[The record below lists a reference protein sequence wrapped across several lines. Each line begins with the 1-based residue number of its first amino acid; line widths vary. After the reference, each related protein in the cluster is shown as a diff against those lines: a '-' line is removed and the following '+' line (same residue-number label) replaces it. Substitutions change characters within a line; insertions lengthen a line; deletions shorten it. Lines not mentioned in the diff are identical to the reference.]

1 MAIEPHEEPA
11 VGEHFLE
18 ILSRDAEARRR
29 YIEAGDDEDAVA
41 NLISEHT
48 GKDVE
53 ASNLAGM
60 AKHLS
65 TNKAEQCAALAD
77 AYPAMNL
84 IVVTNQ

>member
-18 ILSRDAEARRR
+18 ILARDAEARRR

-41 NLISEHT
+41 DLIAEHT

-53 ASNLAGM
+53 ASNLAGI
-60 AKHLS
+60 ARHL
-65 TNKAEQCAALAD
+65 TANKAKECADLAN
-77 AYPAMNL
+77 AYPAMNY
-84 IVVTNQ
+84 VVAGH